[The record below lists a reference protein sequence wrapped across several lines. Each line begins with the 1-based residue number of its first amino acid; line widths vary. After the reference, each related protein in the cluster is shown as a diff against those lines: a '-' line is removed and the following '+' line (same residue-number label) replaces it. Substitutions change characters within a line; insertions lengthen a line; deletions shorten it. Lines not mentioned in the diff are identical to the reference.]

1 MTEISQKSIVGTLW
15 EKKKDATPSLP
26 PRIAEMKDKVFRL
39 RRDTPLCITL
49 FGLDTSE
56 FYYLGRFE
64 FFSNFTL
71 LGECPKEGFKTSIGT
86 MLIK

>member
-15 EKKKDATPSLP
+15 EKKASATPLP
-26 PRIAEMKDKVFRL
+26 TRIAEMKDKVYRL
-39 RRDTPLCITL
+39 KRDTPLCITL
-49 FGLDTSE
+49 MGLDTSE

-71 LGECPKEGFKTSIGT
+71 QGECPKEGFKTSIGT
-86 MLIK
+86 MLI